1 MKAIALSLT
10 AFLLAFAAVRRAF
23 PGGIMF
29 YQGVM
34 LSVLC
39 GLACLIW
46 ARVAARQAVGVAL
59 KDGLLSFLLAYSF
72 MFTIPTTVD
81 RSYSVKLINAL
92 GATPQGMRRE
102 QIESLFAVDFVR
114 GGAVARRIDEQTR
127 SGIVEQ
133 GQDAV
138 RLTPLGRVIN
148 RSFELACVV
157 FTCHADPSPAPSP
170 APTQVQ
176 ASR

>member
-1 MKAIALSLT
+1 MKAIVLSFAT
-10 AFLLAFAAVRRAF
+10 FLLAFAVLRRGF

-34 LSVLC
+34 LSVLS
-39 GLACLIW
+39 GLACLAWLI
-46 ARVAARQAVGVAL
+46 AVQGRVTGPAL
-59 KDGLLSFLLAYSF
+59 KDGLLVFLLAYAF

-92 GATPQGMRRE
+92 GEVPDGMRSE

-133 GQDAV
+133 SQAGV
-138 RLTPLGRVIN
+138 RLTPLGHVIN
-148 RSFELACVV
+148 RSFVWACVV
-157 FTCHADPSPAPSP
+157 FTCHADQSPAQLQ
-170 APTQVQ
+170 AQAQ